1 MAKILGLD
9 LGTNSIG
16 IAVRNTDNGN
26 NIEDQLEYFRSVIF
40 KSGVGTG
47 KSGEFSYAAERTKYR
62 SSRSRYK
69 ARKQRLW
76 ATLRVLIENGF
87 CPLTIEGLN
96 KWSRYDKAKGYNRE
110 YPIDEPAFEQW
121 VRLDFNM
128 DGKPDYANPFEIRDE
143 LTRRK
148 FNFNDIIDRYIFG
161 RAIYHIAQH
170 RGFKSSKGETL
181 KEQNANESTDEETPQ
196 KKTTKGNQNL
206 EDNES
211 EYNTIDA
218 LKKSEEQKSKAIT
231 TYMTDNNL
239 QTVGQAYCM
248 LIRSGVRVR
257 ESEYTAVRSQFKD
270 ELKYIFKFQG
280 LDLDSAFCKAILSE
294 KKNEGTIF
302 YKRPLRSQKGL
313 VGKCTLEKGKPR
325 CPISHPEYE
334 YYRAFC
340 FINNIKYR
348 QSTED
353 EWATLTT
360 EQKSDIFSNV
370 FASKKRNT
378 FKFEKIRGWIEQT
391 ILKHSVVLQYVKGGN
406 GTINYPDNTSVS
418 GCPIYARLKDLL
430 GDDWQT
436 REIVTS
442 HERLNKKTGELYRV
456 KYNYEDIWHL
466 CFMFST
472 SDEYERLEEVAK
484 NTLKFSDDEISKLK
498 GIFNKIEQGYANLS
512 LKAIRKINVYL
523 TKGYIY
529 SHAAL
534 LAKLPD
540 IFGEKWQDVSTDI
553 GEYIAELTS
562 EYALLHTSHNITRHL
577 ISKYKQLPIEQRFAY
592 KNYSYTLDK
601 SDYDDIEKAIYSV
614 VKKSEF
620 LKKSEEYQEA
630 IRRKVAELYQD
641 FFHSY
646 SRAYLQSPSLI
657 DFISKRIA
665 TRYDIE
671 AEVLQKKLYHPS
683 MIEFYPASKDGLLG
697 SPVIGAI
704 RNPMAMRVLHT
715 LRKQINQ
722 LIKKGII
729 NSDTRVVVETARE
742 LNDANWRW
750 AIKTYQTRRNEENE
764 EFAKILSEYYPSKRI
779 NDKDIDSARILIDQ
793 SKDFVN
799 SDAYYK
805 KKEDFTKLLK
815 KYRLW
820 LEQGCISI
828 YTGNPI
834 KIADLLNGDYDIEH
848 TVPRSI
854 SFDDSLANKTIC
866 EADFNRHLKK
876 NLYPTKLKGVSYK
889 GIPDVY
895 KVIEENI
902 KPWQERVKTLEGS
915 IEYYRT
921 QSKHCQDKEMKDKFI
936 QQRHLREL
944 ELDYWKKKVNSFTLE
959 EFTDSFRNNQLNDT
973 RIITK
978 YAFHYLKSVFEYVSV
993 QRGETTAKFR
1003 KIIGIQSADE
1013 KKDRSL
1019 HSHHAI
1025 DAAVLTLI
1033 PSSANKKALLDL
1045 FYLKEEAEFA
1055 HANTQQYEK
1064 DLNDKIEE
1072 CEIPNTR
1079 NLVEFIQNNIL
1090 ADYIVK
1096 DQTFTPANK
1105 RIRKRGKVVT
1115 YKKGDDDIVK
1125 FARGD
1130 CFRGA
1135 LHQDSYYG
1143 IIKLPKQDNNGKP
1156 LKDDNN
1162 KYIYD
1167 SDCKYAVIR
1176 VPITSFKKFKA
1187 LDDIVDPNVRQCIKD
1202 AVNIRMSNGA
1212 SFEKAIK
1219 EPIYITNH
1227 RSHTGL
1233 STYPIRH
1240 VRCKARAGRGYL
1252 KAGTLAKLKQQAYHS
1267 TKKLLHLSDR
1277 QHKASFF
1284 VKNESNYVCFVFES
1298 IIKGKIERKI
1308 KILSNLD
1315 IVKFGYKSFDEIKK
1329 DAPNFAPNERPN
1341 DNYQLR
1347 AVLRTGQ
1354 KVLIWQKSPDELN
1367 EANISLINK
1376 RLYIVYKFNKTSVE
1390 HIYLRHH
1397 LEARSGSDLPDD
1409 ETSIN
1414 VSSIQPM
1421 LMLSANNFNCL
1432 IEGIDFEFDDNEIKF
1447 LDR

>member
-40 KSGVGTG
+40 KSGVGTV
-47 KSGEFSYAAERTKYR
+47 KSREFSYAAERTKYR

-96 KWSRYDKAKGYNRE
+96 KWSRYDKAKGYKRE

-148 FNFNDIIDRYIFG
+148 FNLDDIIDRYIFG

-257 ESEYTAVRSQFKD
+257 ESEYSAVRSQFKD

-280 LDLDSAFCKAILSE
+280 LDLDSVFCKAILSE

-313 VGKCTLEKGKPR
+313 VGKCTLEKGKSR
-325 CPISHPEYE
+325 CPISHPAYE
-334 YYRAFC
+334 LFRAYC

-348 QSTED
+348 QSTDED
-353 EWATLTT
+353 WATLNL
-360 EQKSDIFSNV
+360 EQKEDIFLKV
-370 FASKKRNT
+370 FAKIKDNS
-378 FKFEKIRGWIEQT
+378 FKFEKIREWIEKT

-484 NTLKFSDDEISKLK
+484 DTLKFSDDEISKLK

-562 EYALLHTSHNITRHL
+562 EYALLHTSHDITRHL

-592 KNYSYTLDK
+592 KDYSYTLDK

-715 LRKQINQ
+715 LRKQLNQ
-722 LIKKGII
+722 LLKKGII

-889 GIPDVY
+889 DIPDVY

-1090 ADYIVK
+1090 VEHIVK
-1096 DQTFTPANK
+1096 DQVLTPSHK
-1105 RIRKRGKVVT
+1105 RLRRRGKIVET
-1115 YKKGDDDIVK
+1115 NDKKQIWLTGDTIRGQLHK
-1125 FARGD
+1125 ETFYGAIKQPLIENGAFARDKEGKIKTSD
-1130 CFRGA
+1130 KLTFVVRSRI
-1135 LHQDSYYG
+1135 DSFENWDDLKKAIVNKDLVAMMRSQFPAG
-1143 IIKLPKQDNNGKP
+1143 TT
-1156 LKDDNN
+1156 LKDAIAQGIWMLRKDKSRVN
-1162 KYIYD
+1162 K
-1167 SDCKYAVIR
+1167 
-1176 VPITSFKKFKA
+1176 
-1187 LDDIVDPNVRQCIKD
+1187 
-1202 AVNIRMSNGA
+1202 
-1212 SFEKAIK
+1212 
-1219 EPIYITNH
+1219 
-1227 RSHTGL
+1227 
-1233 STYPIRH
+1233 IRH
-1240 VRCKARAGRGYL
+1240 VRCYAPSNAGPVEIKRQTYKSDDEYKNYYYATSGDLPYMCRYC
-1252 KAGTLAKLKQQAYHS
+1252 AVDAKKKDIFIPYSLLNLSSQLKQGGIPQ
-1267 TKKLLHLSDR
+1267 TIQKKDTIYRLT
-1277 QHKASFF
+1277 QIHKSGDIIL
-1284 VKNESNYVCFVFES
+1284 VF
-1298 IIKGKIERKI
+1298 KD
-1308 KILSNLD
+1308 N
-1315 IVKFGYKSFDEIKK
+1315 VDEIKALSK
-1329 DAPNFAPNERPN
+1329 ED
-1341 DNYQLR
+1341 LR
-1347 AVLRTGQ
+1347 
-1354 KVLIWQKSPDELN
+1354 
-1367 EANISLINK
+1367 K
-1376 RLYIVYKFNKTSVE
+1376 RLYVVDRFEANGTAYLYQINYLKSGWKGKAKSISIDNLE
-1390 HIYLRHH
+1390 HAHRCFMSTFKYLT
-1397 LEARSGSDLPDD
+1397 L
-1409 ETSIN
+1409 
-1414 VSSIQPM
+1414 
-1421 LMLSANNFNCL
+1421 
-1432 IEGIDFEFDDNEIKF
+1432 GIDFEFDGNEIKF
-1447 LDR
+1447 LDK